1 MSEYMEKHNVSRLV
15 GAPPGYVG
23 YEEGGQLTEKVRRR
37 PYSRGPAR
45 RDREGAPGRLQHAPP
60 GIVSFRNAVVIMT
73 SNVGSRKTHGVR
85 GVGFGSDE
93 DAHNNQRVQGNIDS
107 DLRKTFSPEFLNRID
122 EIITFKALDREDISR
137 IVDILLADVS
147 HRLRNLEIE
156 FDFTKAC
163 KDFLCDVGYDPQ
175 MGARPLRRAIQK
187 HVEDPLSEK
196 LLRGEVASKSRM
208 VIGVQSGKLSFKA
221 EPREEV
227 KTG

>member
-1 MSEYMEKHNVSRLV
+1 VRRKPYSVILLDEIEKAHPDVYNILLQVLDD
-15 GAPPGYVG
+15 
-23 YEEGGQLTEKVRRR
+23 GQLTD
-37 PYSRGPAR
+37 SF
-45 RDREGAPGRLQHAPP
+45 GR
-60 GIVSFRNAVVIMT
+60 IVSFRNAVVIMT